1 MLKLYIANLG
11 KYNEGYLVGDWIT
24 LPYTQDEL
32 NYLFVKIGLGYYDR
46 LNGGEYVH
54 GLHVG
59 GCVYEEFAIHDVDTD
74 ISALYRSI
82 GEYDNLDRLNEVAE
96 LLEGLDEHDQ
106 KKVESIMEWGT
117 ESNFIDAVENMDN
130 YVLYEDI
137 NSEEDLGY
145 YWLEESGCCEIPE
158 HLRYYIDY
166 EKFGRDMSINGN
178 GMFTEYG
185 WLEAC

>member
-1 MLKLYIANLG
+1 MIKLYIANLG
-11 KYNEGYLVGDWIT
+11 KYNEGELVGDWIE
-24 LPYTQDEL
+24 LPASEVEIQA
-32 NYLFVKIGLGYYDR
+32 LFLDIKLGQIV
-46 LNGGEYVH
+46 NGEYVH
-54 GLHVG
+54 GYEEKGVI
-59 GCVYEEFAIHDVDTD
+59 YEEFAIHDVDTD

-82 GEYDNLDRLNEVAE
+82 GEYDNLDRLNELAE
-96 LLEGLDEHDQ
+96 MMESLNDHDQ
-106 KKVESIMEWGT
+106 KKLEGIMEWGT
-117 ESNFIDAVENMDN
+117 ESNFIEAVENLEN
-130 YVLYEDI
+130 YILYEDI

-145 YWLEESGCCEIPE
+145 YWLEESGCYEIPE